1 MAMLMA
7 IALVVFVA
15 AAIQGVLGFGGAL
28 VAMPLLVTL
37 VGVQTATPAF
47 AIIGTLATLLNAI
60 RWRAHVTL
68 GDLVQ
73 LVIPAALGIPIGV
86 LLLARV
92 DAGVVT
98 RVLGVILILYA
109 VYNLAGWRVPA
120 LHGRSWAFAA
130 GFSSGILSGA
140 FNTGGPPV
148 IVYADA
154 RGWTAERFRGNLQT
168 YFVLTSVLLLVSHAL
183 TGHFTPVVWRTPL
196 IGVPALLIGQLLGV
210 RLCRAINPNAFRRLV
225 LLFLLVLGAQ
235 LVL

>member
-1 MAMLMA
+1 ML

-15 AAIQGVLGFGGAL
+15 AAVQGVLGFGGAL

-47 AIIGTLATLLNAI
+47 ALIGTLATLLNAI

-73 LVIPAALGIPIGV
+73 LVVPAALGIPIGV
-86 LLLARV
+86 LFLARV
-92 DAGVVT
+92 DANVVT
-98 RVLGVILILYA
+98 RVLGAILILYA
-109 VYNLAGWRVPA
+109 VYNLLGWAVPPLRHRA
-120 LHGRSWAFAA
+120 WAVVA

-148 IVYADA
+148 IVFADA

-168 YFVLTSVLLLVSHAL
+168 YFVLTSFFLLLSHGL
-183 TGHFTPVVWRTPL
+183 TGHFTPVVWRTAL
-196 IGVPALLIGQLLGV
+196 IGVPALLVGQLVGV
-210 RLCRAINPNAFRRLV
+210 RLCRYLNPDAFRRLV
-225 LLFLLVLGAQ
+225 LVFLLLLGGQ
-235 LVL
+235 LLIF

>member
-1 MAMLMA
+1 MA

-15 AAIQGVLGFGGAL
+15 AAVQGVMGFGGAL

-47 AIIGTLATLLNAI
+47 AIIGTVATLLNAI

-68 GDLVQ
+68 GDLAQ
-73 LVIPAALGIPIGV
+73 LVVPAALGIPIGV
-86 LLLARV
+86 FFLARV
-92 DAGVVT
+92 DASIVT
-98 RVLGVILILYA
+98 RALGVILIVYA
-109 VYNLAGWRVPA
+109 AYNLAGWSVPP

-168 YFVLTSVLLLVSHAL
+168 YFVLTSVFLLASHAL
-183 TGHFTPVVWRTPL
+183 TGHFTPTVWRTAL
-196 IGVPALLIGQLLGV
+196 IGLPALLVGQLLGV
-210 RLCRAINPNAFRRLV
+210 RLCRYINPDVFRRLV
-225 LLFLLVLGAQ
+225 LVFLLLLGAR
-235 LVL
+235 LII

>member
-1 MAMLMA
+1 ML

-15 AAIQGVLGFGGAL
+15 AAVQGVLGFGGAL

-47 AIIGTLATLLNAI
+47 ALIGTLATLLNAI

-73 LVIPAALGIPIGV
+73 LVVPAALGIPIGV
-86 LLLARV
+86 LFLARV
-92 DAGVVT
+92 DANVVT
-98 RVLGVILILYA
+98 RTLGAILILYA
-109 VYNLAGWRVPA
+109 LYNLLGRAVPP
-120 LHGRSWAFAA
+120 LRHRLWAVIA

-148 IVYADA
+148 IVFANA

-168 YFVLTSVLLLVSHAL
+168 YFVLTSVFLLISHAL
-183 TGHFTPVVWRTPL
+183 TGHFTPVVWRTAL
-196 IGVPALLIGQLLGV
+196 IGVPALLVGQLVGV
-210 RLCRAINPNAFRRLV
+210 RLCRYLNPDAFRRLV
-225 LLFLLVLGAQ
+225 LVFLLLLGAQ
-235 LVL
+235 LLIF